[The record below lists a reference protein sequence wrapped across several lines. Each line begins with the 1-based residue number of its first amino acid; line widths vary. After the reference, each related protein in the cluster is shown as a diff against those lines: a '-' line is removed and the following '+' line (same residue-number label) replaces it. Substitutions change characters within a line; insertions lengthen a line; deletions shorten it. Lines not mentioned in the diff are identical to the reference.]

1 MPSLNWALK
10 RTWLLDCIGSLIGS
24 WALNQ
29 SLLYVYNRNNREV
42 HCKSLF
48 GNNYFI
54 IVVIIKELLVV
65 IIKKLNSWLKLL
77 INVPRSLK
85 MVVWYISRWLVFGLG
100 TKTVNL
106 AIVFLVLRTFL
117 LESFWKMFVFWHN
130 HPSIFLELHN
140 QLLHK
145 TLWWL
150 SCLVWFSTYHHVL
163 LFCCIFRHVNSYF
176 ALLWMST
183 LFFRSH
189 SVALKQQRAK
199 SPYTKCY
206 DKKFDVVVFQYHFK
220 VVNLY
225 KEFFVI
231 SY

>member
-85 MVVWYISRWLVFGLG
+85 MVVWYISQWLVFGLG

-106 AIVFLVLRTFL
+106 AIVFLVLLTFL
-117 LESFWKMFVFWHN
+117 WNYFEKCLFSDT
-130 HPSIFLELHN
+130 I
-140 QLLHK
+140 
-145 TLWWL
+145 TLRFSL
-150 SCLVWFSTYHHVL
+150 SCTISYFKKPYDGWVVSFGSVLITTFYYFVVFLDTLIVILHYFEWVRCFLDPIVL
-163 LFCCIFRHVNSYF
+163 L
-176 ALLWMST
+176 
-183 LFFRSH
+183 
-189 SVALKQQRAK
+189 
-199 SPYTKCY
+199 
-206 DKKFDVVVFQYHFK
+206 
-220 VVNLY
+220 
-225 KEFFVI
+225 
-231 SY
+231 

>member
-10 RTWLLDCIGSLIGS
+10 RTWLLDYIGSLIGS

-77 INVPRSLK
+77 ISVPRSLK
-85 MVVWYISRWLVFGLG
+85 MVVWYISQWLVFGLG

-117 LESFWKMFVFWHN
+117 WNYFEKCLFSDT
-130 HPSIFLELHN
+130 I
-140 QLLHK
+140 
-145 TLWWL
+145 TLRFSL
-150 SCLVWFSTYHHVL
+150 SCTISYFIKPYDGWVVSIGSVLITTFYYFVVFLGTLIVILHYFEWVRCFLDPIVL
-163 LFCCIFRHVNSYF
+163 L
-176 ALLWMST
+176 
-183 LFFRSH
+183 
-189 SVALKQQRAK
+189 
-199 SPYTKCY
+199 
-206 DKKFDVVVFQYHFK
+206 
-220 VVNLY
+220 
-225 KEFFVI
+225 
-231 SY
+231 

>member
-77 INVPRSLK
+77 ISVPRSLK
-85 MVVWYISRWLVFGLG
+85 MVVWYISQWLVFGLG

-117 LESFWKMFVFWHN
+117 WNYFEKCLFSDTITLRGVRRGRGRVGVVINIIRRTFKRKFKHKAN
-130 HPSIFLELHN
+130 TFLWTIKAL
-140 QLLHK
+140 
-145 TLWWL
+145 
-150 SCLVWFSTYHHVL
+150 
-163 LFCCIFRHVNSYF
+163 CINI
-176 ALLWMST
+176 
-183 LFFRSH
+183 
-189 SVALKQQRAK
+189 VALNK
-199 SPYTKCY
+199 SKW
-206 DKKFDVVVFQYHFK
+206 
-220 VVNLY
+220 
-225 KEFFVI
+225 
-231 SY
+231 